1 MKIAL
6 LQADHIPEY
15 RHCVSGGNYPDMFA
29 NLFLKVSTIVDIDVF
44 DVTVGQYPKDINHYD
59 KFIITGSK
67 ATSFERLPWICVLEN
82 YIKTLFG
89 LHKKMIGIC
98 FGHQI
103 LAQALGGRVERSV
116 KGWGVGVQCIKIL
129 ERQAWMCPFHD
140 HLSLAFYHQDQV
152 VDLPQNATLIATNT
166 FCPVQMF
173 VIDNLVWGM
182 QAHPEMLRAHNHLL
196 IKEQKEALS
205 HCFESGMDSLRMR
218 DHGRVVAQWMVN
230 FFEGANDDCW

>member
-6 LQADHIPEY
+6 LQADHVPEY
-15 RHCVSGGNYPDMFA
+15 RRCISGGNYPDMFA
-29 NLFLKVSTIVDIDVF
+29 NLFLKVFTIVDIDVF
-44 DVTVGQYPKDINHYD
+44 DVTVGEYPDDLNCYEKY
-59 KFIITGSK
+59 IITGSK
-67 ATSFERLPWICVLEN
+67 ATTFERLDWICILEDK
-82 YIKTLFG
+82 IKTLYQ
-89 LHKKMIGIC
+89 LKKKIIGIC

-103 LAQALGGRVERSV
+103 LAQALGGRVERSI

-129 ERQAWMCPFHD
+129 EKLEWMCPYHD
-140 HLSLAFYHQDQV
+140 HLSLTFYHQDQV
-152 VDLPQNATLIATNT
+152 VELPKNAKLIATNT

-173 VIDNLVWGM
+173 VIGDQIWGM

-196 IKEQKEALS
+196 IKEQKETLS

-230 FFEGANDDCW
+230 FYEGVKDDCW